1 MSNLVVFVDAEEK
14 FGKRGNKILMAD
26 GSQVEDLNALR
37 ENDHLYIFWELF
49 KYMGKYHPENELLW
63 HVKNMRCVM

>member
-1 MSNLVVFVDAEEK
+1 MYNFKVSNLVVFVDAEEK
-14 FGKRGNKILMAD
+14 FGKRGNKILTAD

-49 KYMGKYHPENELLW
+49 KYMGKISSWEWVDLSC
-63 HVKNMRCVM
+63 KK